1 MRDTSDDSV
10 SRPPGTENH
19 GAAGAGGG
27 GGAGELDA
35 GALEVEVDEGTRDLD
50 FVDEGTRDLDLVV
63 VAVDVAVAV
72 AVVVDVFDAR
82 HATAWPVSNAGF
94 EWRQRLFG
102 HVDVGHDDDSTPP
115 TQSVSG

>member
-1 MRDTSDDSV
+1 M
-10 SRPPGTENH
+10 ENL

-50 FVDEGTRDLDLVV
+50 LVV

-72 AVVVDVFDAR
+72 AVAVDVFDAR

-102 HVDVGHDDDSTPP
+102 HVDAGHDDDSTPP